1 MSFIM
6 LYARSAVI
14 HGMTDFSKKTVTQ
27 RKALHPIIW
36 MNHHANLT
44 QAVKQNPRLHLR
56 KLKVQHNHW
65 K

>member
-14 HGMTDFSKKTVTQ
+14 HGMTDFSKKKQKTVTQ
-27 RKALHPIIW
+27 RKELHPIIW

-44 QAVKQNPRLHLR
+44 QAMKHRYNIIIGSS
-56 KLKVQHNHW
+56 
-65 K
+65 